1 MAEIENP
8 SKKKILEY
16 LLVIPSREKEFQGK
30 SVKEIA
36 SIVDLSTNAVRNYLI
51 ELEKDGFVV
60 SDRQKSDMG
69 RPATLYSL
77 HKNALNLFP
86 KFYVEFAV
94 SLIDEL
100 INQLGKSK
108 TKKILSNVGTTLGKE
123 IVVNESE
130 KDAQLSI
137 EERIITLSK
146 IFEDYGKFPTVLEDE
161 EFYYVRNS
169 NCLLFGIVK
178 EHSILCEVDHSI
190 VNTILK
196 TTPEKQQCLKN
207 DDPFCQYRIR
217 KNESISL

>member
-1 MAEIENP
+1 M
-8 SKKKILEY
+8 
-16 LLVIPSREKEFQGK
+16 
-30 SVKEIA
+30 
-36 SIVDLSTNAVRNYLI
+36 
-51 ELEKDGFVV
+51 
-60 SDRQKSDMG
+60 
-69 RPATLYSL
+69 
-77 HKNALNLFP
+77 
-86 KFYVEFAV
+86 
-94 SLIDEL
+94 
-100 INQLGKSK
+100 
-108 TKKILSNVGTTLGKE
+108 
-123 IVVNESE
+123 VNESE